1 MHGRLPSRTLPR
13 LLLLAAAIPLA
24 GCARKPA
31 SIEVAPRRLVLYGT
45 AHPKDLAVR
54 VLDRK
59 GRELPD
65 QKIAWSSSDA
75 SIVEAKGAG
84 RVAPRKP
91 GKAQLTVSCGK
102 VSTSIPVEIV
112 DLSEIVVSPL
122 TLKLLG
128 PPGTTARLE
137 VAGKTTKG
145 AAAEVRGVAWT
156 SEDPRIVKVAPD
168 GTVTSVA
175 AGKTMVLAKLGDL
188 LSESEVRVQ
197 NKTISRL
204 ELRPETAILRVGE
217 TQKLTALAYDDAGLL
232 MPDAGAQFSTL
243 NPELVRI
250 SGEGKVFAAA
260 KGTAVVT
267 ATLGG
272 KTARATVLVN

>member
-1 MHGRLPSRTLPR
+1 MHGRRPSRILPR
-13 LLLLAAAIPLA
+13 LLFLAAAISLA

-31 SIEVAPRRLVLYGT
+31 SIDVTPRKLLLYGT
-45 AHPKDLAVR
+45 AHPKDVAVK

-65 QKIAWSSSDA
+65 QKVAWASSDT
-75 SIVEAKGAG
+75 SIVEATGAG
-84 RVAPRKP
+84 HIAARKP
-91 GKAQLTVSCGK
+91 GKAKLTVSCGK

-112 DLSEIVVSPL
+112 DLSEIIVSPL
-122 TLKLLG
+122 SLKLLG
-128 PPGTTARLE
+128 PPGTTARLD
-137 VAGKTTKG
+137 VTGKTTKG
-145 AAAEVRGVAWT
+145 AAREVPSVTWT

-217 TQKLTALAYDDAGLL
+217 IQKFTAVAYDDKGLL

-250 SGEGKVFAAA
+250 SGEGKVSATAR
-260 KGTAVVT
+260 GTAVVT